1 MSLEKIE
8 FFGAADRKGKVMT
21 GMVTSE
27 YPAWYFTQH
36 IEELQE
42 EIDSIERKLKNGG
55 LPSEAIPDHKAEL
68 FKLQG
73 RLMDIQNSRPK
84 LNGKDADTFKK
95 IYDDLSGQIGDSMF
109 TETEMKKGLV
119 NVHEEARRMVEPIIK
134 ADPEYAPVF
143 EKLGIS
149 PIRGKISR
157 NQAAKVV
164 KICGRLID
172 DSRPT
177 NIEYFRKDRNY
188 GTYRSERSLAE
199 LEKE

>member
-55 LPSEAIPDHKAEL
+55 LPAEAVPDQKAEL

-73 RLMDIQNSRPK
+73 RMREIQNSRPK
-84 LNGKDADTFKK
+84 LNGKDIDAFKK
-95 IYDDLSGQIGDSMF
+95 IYDDMAGQISDSMF
-109 TETEMKKGLV
+109 TASEMKKGLV
-119 NVHEEARRMVEPIIK
+119 NVHEEAKRMVDPIIT
-134 ADPEYAPVF
+134 ANPEYAPVF

-149 PIRGKISR
+149 PVRGKISR

-172 DSRPT
+172 EPT

-188 GTYRSERSLAE
+188 GTYHSGRSLAE